1 MQYTHLMQLY
11 AEELFLV
18 KVTVLRM
25 AFFSPITALAIILK
39 KKTDS
44 LYGQK
49 NHRRIRA
56 LLYIMTDRAKP
67 ATTHNLGPT
76 ASQSVLLLDPR
87 SRCCHSVGRSS
98 PITQLRRCAQRK
110 MNLASPLYSAPVLW
124 PLPRTQY
131 MCTNTHT
138 NMENMSRSTSI
149 LWLWVTQ
156 SFSCVTP
163 YLELQQWVGQ
173 KLLEGKI

>member
-1 MQYTHLMQLY
+1 M
-11 AEELFLV
+11 
-18 KVTVLRM
+18 
-25 AFFSPITALAIILK
+25 
-39 KKTDS
+39 
-44 LYGQK
+44 YGQK

-110 MNLASPLYSAPVLW
+110 MNPASPLYSAPVLW

-163 YLELQQWVGQ
+163 HLELQQWAGQ
-173 KLLEGKI
+173 KLLEGKILYKYEGMTSQKQMITHICHIYKKRNSLQTIQHVSKWL